1 VNIPG
6 VIATRVAPVVVQ
18 LSLLLLPERM
28 LAGLAAKELITG
40 KVAASTAT
48 VTVVFTEPAEL
59 VAVSVYV
66 VVAVGLTVLEPLAD
80 ADVEVPGVIATEVAP
95 VVAQFNVL
103 LPPTLRL
110 AGLAVKD
117 LIRGKLAA

>member
-1 VNIPG
+1 
-6 VIATRVAPVVVQ
+6 
-18 LSLLLLPERM
+18 
-28 LAGLAAKELITG
+28 
-40 KVAASTAT
+40 
-48 VTVVFTEPAEL
+48 L

-66 VVAVGLTVLEPLAD
+66 VVAVGLTGLEPLAD
-80 ADVEVPGVIATEVAP
+80 VDVKVPGVIATEVAP

-110 AGLAVKD
+110 AGLAAKD